1 MDSFFVRILIDADII
16 IWSLIDSDVIKNLYN
31 LVLLVHEGLLM
42 RYIGMRIKK
51 SFVLE

>member
-1 MDSFFVRILIDADII
+1 MDSFFVRILIDAEII

-42 RYIGMRIKK
+42 RYIGMGIKK